1 MAFQNPGLRA
11 IYQNWLQ
18 PAWSTIDLDNTS
30 PCQYGYEADHVMDWQ
45 PSRPAW
51 FEANNPTGGAA
62 YKTISFTLG
71 SALHVDSIGII
82 NYHSNRHITATG
94 EVALES
100 SLEFQ
105 LLYWK
110 SEAVP
115 AEWSRI
121 WPSTSDTW
129 AGLSTDEMEEWG
141 PNIFGY
147 FSQPATARNKWQ
159 LRVKI
164 PSSPGG
170 NITNAS
176 IGCILLGRNYTFPNN
191 PSIPHDRATTISTL
205 YTGREGG
212 AAQAFIREESR
223 RMVGMDI
230 FLGSESTRSAFERLI
245 AGRTR
250 RTNVTTPAVLK
261 RLDLPTAVIL
271 PEMWKTTSS
280 NYGGCVYGALSGITT
295 RSLAGG
301 GATARLEL
309 AEMI

>member
-18 PAWSTIDLDNTS
+18 PAWSTIDLDNTTA
-30 PCQYGYEADHVMDWQ
+30 CQYGYEADHVMDWQ

-51 FEANNPTGGAA
+51 FEVNVPPGGTA
-62 YKTISFTLG
+62 YKTIAFTLG
-71 SALHVDSIGII
+71 ASLYADSIAII
-82 NYHSNRHITATG
+82 NYHSNQFISAGTG
-94 EVALES
+94 DLNLER

-105 LLYWK
+105 LLHG
-110 SEAVP
+110 SP
-115 AEWSRI
+115 ATRI

-129 AGLSTDEMEEWG
+129 ATLTTDEMEEWG

-147 FSQPATARNKWQ
+147 FTQPANPTNNWQ
-159 LRVKI
+159 LRVRVA
-164 PSSPGG
+164 SGV

-223 RMVGMDI
+223 RMIGMDI
-230 FLGSESTRSAFERLI
+230 FLGSDSTRSAFERLI

-280 NYGGCVYGALSGITT
+280 NYGGCIYGALSGITT